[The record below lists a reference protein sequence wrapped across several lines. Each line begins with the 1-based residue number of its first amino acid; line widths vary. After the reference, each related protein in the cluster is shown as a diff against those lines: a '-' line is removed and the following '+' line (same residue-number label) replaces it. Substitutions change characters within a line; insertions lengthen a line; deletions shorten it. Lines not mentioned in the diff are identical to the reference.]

1 MTIQFTLTDSVHRN
15 SEQGLSLW
23 RISKRKY
30 ADIAFNG
37 EGARRVGGRWN
48 SRGQGM
54 VYTSGTLS
62 LAALEVFVHM
72 EVEDISTMFA
82 AIRIDIP
89 TEVKINYLK
98 LSQLPID
105 WRSIPAPAVLA
116 ETGDQWFKTQ
126 DTAILAVP
134 SVVIPVEYN
143 YLINPAHLDFAKCT
157 LNSPQTLEFDPRLW
171 KW

>member
-1 MTIQFTLTDSVHRN
+1 MS
-15 SEQGLSLW
+15 LSLW

-30 ADIAFNG
+30 AHTAFSG

-72 EVEDISTMFA
+72 EVEDVATMLA
-82 AIRIDIP
+82 GIRVDVP
-89 TEVKINYLK
+89 TDVKIEYIELVH
-98 LSQLPID
+98 LPSD

-116 ETGDQWFKTQ
+116 TMGDDWFRSGL
-126 DTAILAVP
+126 TAILAVP
-134 SVVIPVEYN
+134 SVVIPLEYN
-143 YLINPAHLDFAKCT
+143 YLINPSHPDFAR
-157 LNSPQTLEFDPRLW
+157 LIVDLPQPFELDPRLW
-171 KW
+171 KSN